1 MSTVKKED
9 HPVDSSRE
17 RTLPGPNLSV
27 QILDSYFENRNEDA
41 NNFINIGPPQQALSN
56 KHRTISFS
64 NQTVSPT
71 FTTTPEASMDQPTPL
86 PPSGLAESPYPCASG
101 IDSWGKCL
109 SQMENTL
116 KLDISMFQVI
126 GHE

>member
-17 RTLPGPNLSV
+17 RTLPGHNLSV
-27 QILDSYFENRNEDA
+27 QIVDSYFENRNEDA

-56 KHRTISFS
+56 KRQTISFS

-86 PPSGLAESPYPCASG
+86 
-101 IDSWGKCL
+101 
-109 SQMENTL
+109 
-116 KLDISMFQVI
+116 QVRQKA
-126 GHE
+126 HAPAV